1 MGMIAGVQNCFLQN
15 FFQHI
20 PLTVPNSSEAALGHI
35 FSKQCKAKQL
45 KRHQVII
52 DNCLKFS
59 EKTRTF
65 SFLTTQR
72 MEKLT

>member
-1 MGMIAGVQNCFLQN
+1 MKPPCKKFWSDRT
-15 FFQHI
+15 FFRQHI
-20 PLTVPNSSEAALGHI
+20 PLTIPNSSEAGLDHI

-65 SFLTTQR
+65 SFLTTR
-72 MEKLT
+72 WTFRL